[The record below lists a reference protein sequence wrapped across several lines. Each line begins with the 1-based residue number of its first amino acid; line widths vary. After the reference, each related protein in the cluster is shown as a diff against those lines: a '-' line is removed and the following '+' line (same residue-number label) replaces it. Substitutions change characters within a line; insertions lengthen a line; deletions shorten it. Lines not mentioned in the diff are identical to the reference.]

1 MNLNKVFLT
10 IIFIFLFIIVLSVIL
25 LSFLNKEIHK
35 PLEVFDDDIVL
46 EVKKGANSEQI
57 FQLLKK
63 YNLVHSRIKYNYSV
77 YVKGSEYLPKYGQ
90 YLIPKNSSL
99 NSILDILN
107 SGESIEYKITI
118 PEGLTTRK
126 ILEIVS
132 KDEILKGL
140 INQNYVDNEGD
151 FLPETYFFSYGYSRN
166 SLLERMKKKLI
177 NVIDYEWNKRDSS
190 LPYKSKYEALVIA
203 SLIESEASLDQ
214 ERKLIASVFINR
226 LRKNMRLQSDP
237 TVKYGLEK
245 LHKLK
250 IKTIKKSHLK
260 IDHPWNT
267 YTRNG
272 LPITPICNPG
282 KKSIIAALNPV
293 NSDYLYFVAD
303 KKGGHFFAKTL
314 KEHNKNIN
322 YTKKNTLSKLNDNS
336 SIFFSDNDL
345 PLSKP
350 KNK

>member
-1 MNLNKVFLT
+1 MFLKKMLART
-10 IIFIFLFIIVLSVIL
+10 VALFFLIFVLSVAL
-25 LSFLNKEIHK
+25 LFFLNKEIHK
-35 PLEVFDDDIVL
+35 PLEFFEEDIVL
-46 EVKKGANSEQI
+46 EVNKGANSEQI

-63 YNLVHSRIKYNYSV
+63 YNIVHSRLKYNFLIF
-77 YVKGSEYLPKYGQ
+77 VKGSEYLPKYGQ

-99 NSILDILN
+99 YSILDIFN
-107 SGESIEYKITI
+107 SGKSIEYKITI
-118 PEGLTTRK
+118 PEGLTTKK
-126 ILEIVS
+126 IIEIVS
-132 KDEILKGL
+132 KNEILKGS
-140 INQNYVDNEGD
+140 INNEFAKNEGY
-151 FLPETYFFSYGYSRN
+151 FLPETYFFSLGYSRN
-166 SLLERMKKKLI
+166 SLLERMKKELI
-177 NVIDYEWNKRDSS
+177 DIIDFEWNKRDNS

-214 ERKLIASVFINR
+214 ERSLIASVFVNR
-226 LRKNMRLQSDP
+226 IRKNMRLQSDP

-272 LPITPICNPG
+272 LPVTPICNPG
-282 KKSIIAALNPV
+282 KSSIIAALNPL

-303 KKGGHFFAKTL
+303 KKGGHFFAKNL
-314 KEHNKNIN
+314 REHNKNIN
-322 YTKKNTLSKLNDNS
+322 YLKRNTLSKLNDNS
-336 SIFFSDNDL
+336 SIFFTDNDL

-350 KNK
+350 KDN

>member
-1 MNLNKVFLT
+1 MSLNKVFVT
-10 IIFIFLFIIVLSVIL
+10 IISIFLFVIILSLIL
-25 LSFLNKEIHK
+25 LLFLNKETHK
-35 PLEVFDDDIVL
+35 PLEVFDNDIVL

-63 YNLVHSRIKYNYSV
+63 YNIVHSRLKYNYLV

-99 NSILDILN
+99 NSILDIFN
-107 SGESIEYKITI
+107 SGKSIEYKITI

-132 KDEILKGL
+132 KDEILNGL

-177 NVIDYEWNKRDSS
+177 NVIDDEWNKRDSS

-214 ERKLIASVFINR
+214 ERKLIASVFVNR
-226 LRKNMRLQSDP
+226 IRKNMRLQSDP

-260 IDHPWNT
+260 IDHQWNT

-282 KKSIIAALNPV
+282 EKSIIAALNPV

-336 SIFFSDNDL
+336 YIFFSDNDL

-350 KNK
+350 INK

>member
-1 MNLNKVFLT
+1 MSLNKVFVT
-10 IIFIFLFIIVLSVIL
+10 IISIFLFVIILSLIL
-25 LSFLNKEIHK
+25 LLFLNKETHK
-35 PLEVFDDDIVL
+35 PLEVFDNDIVL

-63 YNLVHSRIKYNYSV
+63 YNIVHSRLKYNYLV

-99 NSILDILN
+99 NSILDIFN
-107 SGESIEYKITI
+107 SGKSIEYKITI

-140 INQNYVDNEGD
+140 INQDYIDIEGD

-214 ERKLIASVFINR
+214 ERKLIASVFVNR
-226 LRKNMRLQSDP
+226 IRKNMRLQSDP

>member
-1 MNLNKVFLT
+1 MFLKKMLART
-10 IIFIFLFIIVLSVIL
+10 VVLFFLIFVLSVAL
-25 LSFLNKEIHK
+25 LFFLNKEIHK
-35 PLEVFDDDIVL
+35 PLEFFEEDIVL
-46 EVKKGANSEQI
+46 EVNKGANSEQI

-63 YNLVHSRIKYNYSV
+63 YNIVHSRLKYNFLIF
-77 YVKGSEYLPKYGQ
+77 VKGSEYIPKYGQ

-99 NSILDILN
+99 NSILDIFN
-107 SGESIEYKITI
+107 SGKSIEYKITI
-118 PEGLTTRK
+118 PEGLTTKK
-126 ILEIVS
+126 IIEIVS
-132 KDEILKGL
+132 KNEILKGS
-140 INQNYVDNEGD
+140 INNEFAKNEGY
-151 FLPETYFFSYGYSRN
+151 FLPETYFFSLGYSRN
-166 SLLERMKKKLI
+166 SLLERMKKELI
-177 NVIDYEWNKRDSS
+177 DIIDFEWNKRDNS

-214 ERKLIASVFINR
+214 ERRLIASVFVNR
-226 LRKNMRLQSDP
+226 IRKNMRLQSDP

-272 LPITPICNPG
+272 LPVTPICNPG
-282 KKSIIAALNPV
+282 KSSIIAALNPL

-303 KKGGHFFAKTL
+303 KKGGHFFAKNL
-314 KEHNKNIN
+314 REHNKNIN
-322 YTKKNTLSKLNDNS
+322 YLKRNTLSKLNDNS

-350 KNK
+350 LDN

>member
-1 MNLNKVFLT
+1 MFLKKMLART
-10 IIFIFLFIIVLSVIL
+10 VALFFLIFVLSVAL
-25 LSFLNKEIHK
+25 LFFLNKEIHK
-35 PLEVFDDDIVL
+35 PLEFFEEDIVL
-46 EVKKGANSEQI
+46 EVNKGANSEQI

-63 YNLVHSRIKYNYSV
+63 YNIVHSRLKYNFLIF
-77 YVKGSEYLPKYGQ
+77 VKGSEYLPKYGQ

-99 NSILDILN
+99 NSILDIFN
-107 SGESIEYKITI
+107 SGKSIEYKITI
-118 PEGLTTRK
+118 PEGLTTKK
-126 ILEIVS
+126 IIEIVS
-132 KDEILKGL
+132 KNEILKGS
-140 INQNYVDNEGD
+140 INNEFAKNEGY
-151 FLPETYFFSYGYSRN
+151 FLPETYFFSLGYSRN
-166 SLLERMKKKLI
+166 SLLERMKKELI
-177 NVIDYEWNKRDSS
+177 DIIDFEWNKRDNS

-214 ERKLIASVFINR
+214 ERSLIASVFVNR
-226 LRKNMRLQSDP
+226 IRKNMRLQSDP

-272 LPITPICNPG
+272 LPVTPICNPG
-282 KKSIIAALNPV
+282 KSSIIAALNPL

-303 KKGGHFFAKTL
+303 KKGGHFFAKNL
-314 KEHNKNIN
+314 REHNKNIN
-322 YTKKNTLSKLNDNS
+322 YLKRNTLSKLNDNS

>member
-1 MNLNKVFLT
+1 MILNKVFVT
-10 IIFIFLFIIVLSVIL
+10 IIYIFLFFIILSLIL
-25 LSFLNKEIHK
+25 LLFLNKEIHK
-35 PLEVFDDDIVL
+35 PLEIFDDDIVL

-63 YNLVHSRIKYNYSV
+63 YNIVHSRIKYNYLV

-99 NSILDILN
+99 NSILDIFN
-107 SGESIEYKITI
+107 SGISIEYKITI

-140 INQNYVDNEGD
+140 INQDYIDNEGD
-151 FLPETYFFSYGYSRN
+151 FLPETYFFSYGYSKN

-214 ERKLIASVFINR
+214 ERKLIASVFVNR
-226 LRKNMRLQSDP
+226 LKKNMRLQSDP

-350 KNK
+350 INK

>member
-1 MNLNKVFLT
+1 MFLKKILART
-10 IIFIFLFIIVLSVIL
+10 VALFFLIFVLSVAL
-25 LSFLNKEIHK
+25 LFFLNKEIHK
-35 PLEVFDDDIVL
+35 PLEFFEEDIVL
-46 EVKKGANSEQI
+46 EVNKGANSEQI

-63 YNLVHSRIKYNYSV
+63 YNIVHSRLKYNFLIF
-77 YVKGSEYLPKYGQ
+77 VKGSEYLPKYGQ

-99 NSILDILN
+99 NSILDIFN
-107 SGESIEYKITI
+107 SGKSIEYKITI
-118 PEGLTTRK
+118 PEGLTTKK
-126 ILEIVS
+126 IIEIVS
-132 KDEILKGL
+132 KNEILKGS
-140 INQNYVDNEGD
+140 INNEFAKNEGY
-151 FLPETYFFSYGYSRN
+151 FLPETYFFSLGYSRN
-166 SLLERMKKKLI
+166 SLLERMKKELI
-177 NVIDYEWNKRDSS
+177 DIIDFEWNKRDNS

-214 ERKLIASVFINR
+214 ERSLIASVFVNR
-226 LRKNMRLQSDP
+226 IRKNMRLQSDP

-272 LPITPICNPG
+272 LPVTPICNPG
-282 KKSIIAALNPV
+282 KSSIIAALNPL

-303 KKGGHFFAKTL
+303 KKGGHFFAKNL
-314 KEHNKNIN
+314 REHNKNIN
-322 YTKKNTLSKLNDNS
+322 YLKRNTLSKLNDNS
-336 SIFFSDNDL
+336 SIFFTDNDL

-350 KNK
+350 KDN

>member
-1 MNLNKVFLT
+1 M
-10 IIFIFLFIIVLSVIL
+10 FIIVLSVIL
-25 LSFLNKEIHK
+25 LSFLSKEIHK
-35 PLEVFDDDIVL
+35 PLEASDDIVL

-63 YNLVHSRIKYNYSV
+63 YNIVNSRIKYNYLL

-99 NSILDILN
+99 NSILDIFN

-140 INQNYVDNEGD
+140 INQDYIDNEGD

-214 ERKLIASVFINR
+214 ERKLIASVFVNR
-226 LRKNMRLQSDP
+226 LRKKMRLQSDP

-314 KEHNKNIN
+314 KDHNKNIN

-350 KNK
+350 INK

>member
-10 IIFIFLFIIVLSVIL
+10 IIYIFLFIIVLSVIL

-35 PLEVFDDDIVL
+35 PLEVSDDIVL

-63 YNLVHSRIKYNYSV
+63 YNIVHSRIKYNYLV

-99 NSILDILN
+99 NSILDIFN

-214 ERKLIASVFINR
+214 ERKLIASVFVNR

>member
-1 MNLNKVFLT
+1 M
-10 IIFIFLFIIVLSVIL
+10 FIIVLSVIL

-35 PLEVFDDDIVL
+35 PLEVSDDIVL

-63 YNLVHSRIKYNYSV
+63 YNLVHSRLKYNYLV
-77 YVKGSEYLPKYGQ
+77 YAKGSKYLPKYGQ

-99 NSILDILN
+99 NSILDIFN

-140 INQNYVDNEGD
+140 INQDYIDNEGD

-314 KEHNKNIN
+314 KEHNENIS

>member
-10 IIFIFLFIIVLSVIL
+10 IIYIFLFIIVLSVIL
-25 LSFLNKEIHK
+25 LLFLNKEIHK
-35 PLEVFDDDIVL
+35 PLEVSDDIVL

-63 YNLVHSRIKYNYSV
+63 YNLVQSRIKYNYLV
-77 YVKGSEYLPKYGQ
+77 YAKGSEYLPKYGQ

-99 NSILDILN
+99 NSILDIFN

-132 KDEILKGL
+132 KDKVLKGL
-140 INQNYVDNEGD
+140 INQDYIDNEGD

-166 SLLERMKKKLI
+166 SLLERMKKKL
-177 NVIDYEWNKRDSS
+177 NKVIDDEWNKRDSS
-190 LPYKSKYEALVIA
+190 LPYKSKYEVLVIA

-250 IKTIKKSHLK
+250 IKTIRKSHLK

-322 YTKKNTLSKLNDNS
+322 YTKKNTLSKLNDNRT
-336 SIFFSDNDL
+336 IFFSNNDL

>member
-1 MNLNKVFLT
+1 MILNKVFVT
-10 IIFIFLFIIVLSVIL
+10 IIYIFLLIIILSVIL
-25 LSFLNKEIHK
+25 LLFLNKEINR

-63 YNLVHSRIKYNYSV
+63 YNIVHSRIKYNYLV

-99 NSILDILN
+99 NSILDIFN

-118 PEGLTTRK
+118 PEGLTTRR

-140 INQNYVDNEGD
+140 INQDYVDNEGD

-177 NVIDYEWNKRDSS
+177 NFIDDEWNKRDSS

-214 ERKLIASVFINR
+214 ERKLIASVFVNR
-226 LRKNMRLQSDP
+226 LRKKMRLQSDP

-250 IKTIKKSHLK
+250 IKTLKKSHLK

-282 KKSIIAALNPV
+282 KSSIIAALNPL

-350 KNK
+350 INK

>member
-1 MNLNKVFLT
+1 MFLKKMLART
-10 IIFIFLFIIVLSVIL
+10 VALFFLIFVLSVAL
-25 LSFLNKEIHK
+25 LFFLNKEIHK
-35 PLEVFDDDIVL
+35 PLEFFEEDIVL
-46 EVKKGANSEQI
+46 EVNKGANSEQI

-63 YNLVHSRIKYNYSV
+63 YNIVHSRLKYNFLIF
-77 YVKGSEYLPKYGQ
+77 VKGSEYLPKYGQ

-99 NSILDILN
+99 NSILDIFN
-107 SGESIEYKITI
+107 SGKSIEYKITI
-118 PEGLTTRK
+118 PEGLTTKK
-126 ILEIVS
+126 IIEIVS
-132 KDEILKGL
+132 KNEILKGS
-140 INQNYVDNEGD
+140 INNEFAKNEGY
-151 FLPETYFFSYGYSRN
+151 FLPETYFFSLGYSRN
-166 SLLERMKKKLI
+166 SLLERMKKELI
-177 NVIDYEWNKRDSS
+177 DIIDFEWNKRDNS

-214 ERKLIASVFINR
+214 ERSLIASVFVNR
-226 LRKNMRLQSDP
+226 IRKNMRLQSDP

-272 LPITPICNPG
+272 LPVTPICNPG
-282 KKSIIAALNPV
+282 KSSIIAALNPL

-303 KKGGHFFAKTL
+303 KKGGHFFAKNL
-314 KEHNKNIN
+314 REHNKNIN
-322 YTKKNTLSKLNDNS
+322 YLKRNTLSKLNDNS

-350 KNK
+350 KDN

>member
-1 MNLNKVFLT
+1 MNLNKVFVT
-10 IIFIFLFIIVLSVIL
+10 IIYIFLLIIILSVIL
-25 LSFLNKEIHK
+25 LLFLNREINR

-63 YNLVHSRIKYNYSV
+63 YNIVHSRIKYKYLV
-77 YVKGSEYLPKYGQ
+77 YVKGNEYLPKYGQ

-99 NSILDILN
+99 NSILDIFN

-132 KDEILKGL
+132 KDKILKGL
-140 INQNYVDNEGD
+140 INQNYVDNEGN

-177 NVIDYEWNKRDSS
+177 NVIDYEWKKRDSS

-214 ERKLIASVFINR
+214 ERKLIASVFVNR

-282 KKSIIAALNPV
+282 KKSIIAALNPA

-322 YTKKNTLSKLNDNS
+322 YIKKNTLSKLNDNS

-350 KNK
+350 KNN

>member
-1 MNLNKVFLT
+1 MNLKKVFLT
-10 IIFIFLFIIVLSVIL
+10 LIYIFLFIIVLTVIL

-35 PLEVFDDDIVL
+35 PLEVSDDIVL

-63 YNLVHSRIKYNYSV
+63 YNIVHSRIKYNYLV
-77 YVKGSEYLPKYGQ
+77 YVKGSKYLPKYGQ

-99 NSILDILN
+99 NSILDIFN
-107 SGESIEYKITI
+107 SGKSIEYKITI

-140 INQNYVDNEGD
+140 INQDYIDNEGD

-177 NVIDYEWNKRDSS
+177 YVLDYEWNKRDSS

-214 ERKLIASVFINR
+214 ERKLIASVFVNR
-226 LRKNMRLQSDP
+226 IRKNMRLQSDP

-282 KKSIIAALNPV
+282 KKSIIAAFNPV

-303 KKGGHFFAKTL
+303 KKGGHFFAKNL

-322 YTKKNTLSKLNDNS
+322 YTKRNTLSKLNDNS

>member
-1 MNLNKVFLT
+1 MNLNKVFVT
-10 IIFIFLFIIVLSVIL
+10 IIYIFLFIIVLSVIL

-35 PLEVFDDDIVL
+35 PLEVSDDFVL

-63 YNLVHSRIKYNYSV
+63 YNLVHSRIKYNYLV
-77 YVKGSEYLPKYGQ
+77 YAKGSEYLPKYGQ

-99 NSILDILN
+99 NSILDIFN

-132 KDEILKGL
+132 KNEILKGL
-140 INQNYVDNEGD
+140 INQNYLDKEGD
-151 FLPETYFFSYGYSRN
+151 FLPETYFFTYGYSRN

-177 NVIDYEWNKRDSS
+177 YVIDDEWNKRDTS
-190 LPYKSKYEALVIA
+190 LPYKNKNEALVIA

-282 KKSIIAALNPV
+282 KSSIIAALNPLQT
-293 NSDYLYFVAD
+293 DYLYFVAD
-303 KKGGHFFAKTL
+303 KKGGHFFAKNL
-314 KEHNKNIN
+314 KDHNKNIN

-350 KNK
+350 RNK

>member
-1 MNLNKVFLT
+1 MIFNKVFVT
-10 IIFIFLFIIVLSVIL
+10 IIYIFLFIIVLSIIL
-25 LSFLNKEIHK
+25 LLFLNKEIHK

-63 YNLVHSRIKYNYSV
+63 YNIVHSRIKYDYLV

-99 NSILDILN
+99 NSILDIFD
-107 SGESIEYKITI
+107 SGVSIEYKITI
-118 PEGLTTRK
+118 PEGLTTSK

-140 INQNYVDNEGD
+140 INQNYLENEGD

-214 ERKLIASVFINR
+214 ERKLIASVFVNR

-272 LPITPICNPG
+272 LPTTPICNPG

>member
-1 MNLNKVFLT
+1 MILNKVFIK
-10 IIFIFLFIIVLSVIL
+10 IICIFLFIFVLSVIL

-63 YNLVHSRIKYNYSV
+63 YNIVHSRIKYNYLL
-77 YVKGSEYLPKYGQ
+77 YVKGSKYLPKYGQ

-99 NSILDILN
+99 NSILDIFN

-140 INQNYVDNEGD
+140 INQEYIDNEGD

-214 ERKLIASVFINR
+214 ERKLIASVFVNR

-282 KKSIIAALNPV
+282 KSSIIAALNPV
-293 NSDYLYFVAD
+293 NSDFLYFVAD

-350 KNK
+350 IKK